1 MRFCLGWVLTVVLM
15 TGCDLSTDK
24 AVLEGSEVS
33 SESARLNRWLDD
45 EFKAYLDFSPMSK
58 TRLGDKSDYDKLD
71 DPSDAAADRRLAW
84 RRDSVARMQSKF
96 ERARLDEEAQRSFD
110 LWQLML
116 ARAEAALPYR
126 RYGYVFGRRGPH
138 TGLPNALINYHK
150 VDRVEDMQAYIARLN
165 AAGPYLDAYL
175 TRAQL
180 AADAGIRAPYFDY
193 DVAMSQIKRVTT
205 GEPFTRE
212 GESALWAD
220 IQSKINHLLTVD
232 LVSAEDALALE
243 TAARSAMVSRML
255 PAYERILAWLETDR
269 DNVGDIAT
277 GASMLLDGKA
287 YYAHRLQQMTTLPL
301 SAEAI
306 HQMGLSEV
314 ARIQSE
320 MKAIKESVGFEGS
333 LQDFFT
339 HLRTSDR
346 FYFDNTDAGR
356 AGYLQLARDYIAG
369 IEAKLPEYFGIL
381 PKGPLEVR
389 RVEAFREQPGAAA
402 HYMRGTKDGSRP
414 GVFYAHLADMRAMSI
429 FRLENLAYHEGLPG
443 HHLQIAIQQELEG
456 IPQFRTYHGYT
467 AYSEGWGLYSEYLGK
482 EMGFY
487 EDPYSDFGRLTGE
500 IWRAIRLVVDTGIH
514 VKDWTEAQ
522 AIDYALMNS
531 PRPLPSVKSEIRRYF
546 NMPAQATAYKIG
558 MLEIQRIR
566 ANAEQALG
574 KRFDIRG
581 FHDQVLGSGPLPM
594 PLLEQKINTW
604 VERVS
609 ERSRE

>member
-1 MRFCLGWVLTVVLM
+1 
-15 TGCDLSTDK
+15 
-24 AVLEGSEVS
+24 
-33 SESARLNRWLDD
+33 
-45 EFKAYLDFSPMSK
+45 
-58 TRLGDKSDYDKLD
+58 
-71 DPSDAAADRRLAW
+71 
-84 RRDSVARMQSKF
+84 
-96 ERARLDEEAQRSFD
+96 
-110 LWQLML
+110 
-116 ARAEAALPYR
+116 
-126 RYGYVFGRRGPH
+126 
-138 TGLPNALINYHK
+138 
-150 VDRVEDMQAYIARLN
+150 
-165 AAGPYLDAYL
+165 
-175 TRAQL
+175 
-180 AADAGIRAPYFDY
+180 
-193 DVAMSQIKRVTT
+193 MSQIKRVTT

-232 LVSAEDALALE
+232 LVSAEDAFALE

-277 GASMLLDGKA
+277 GASTLPDGKA

-443 HHLQIAIQQELEG
+443 HHMQIAIQQELEG

-609 ERSRE
+609 E

>member
-1 MRFCLGWVLTVVLM
+1 
-15 TGCDLSTDK
+15 
-24 AVLEGSEVS
+24 
-33 SESARLNRWLDD
+33 
-45 EFKAYLDFSPMSK
+45 
-58 TRLGDKSDYDKLD
+58 
-71 DPSDAAADRRLAW
+71 
-84 RRDSVARMQSKF
+84 
-96 ERARLDEEAQRSFD
+96 
-110 LWQLML
+110 
-116 ARAEAALPYR
+116 
-126 RYGYVFGRRGPH
+126 
-138 TGLPNALINYHK
+138 
-150 VDRVEDMQAYIARLN
+150 
-165 AAGPYLDAYL
+165 
-175 TRAQL
+175 
-180 AADAGIRAPYFDY
+180 
-193 DVAMSQIKRVTT
+193 
-205 GEPFTRE
+205 
-212 GESALWAD
+212 
-220 IQSKINHLLTVD
+220 
-232 LVSAEDALALE
+232 
-243 TAARSAMVSRML
+243 
-255 PAYERILAWLETDR
+255 
-269 DNVGDIAT
+269 
-277 GASMLLDGKA
+277 
-287 YYAHRLQQMTTLPL
+287 
-301 SAEAI
+301 
-306 HQMGLSEV
+306 MGLSEV

-443 HHLQIAIQQELEG
+443 HHMQIAIQQELEG

-487 EDPYSDFGRLTGE
+487 GDPYSDFGRLTGE

-574 KRFDIRG
+574 DRFDIRG

-609 ERSRE
+609 E